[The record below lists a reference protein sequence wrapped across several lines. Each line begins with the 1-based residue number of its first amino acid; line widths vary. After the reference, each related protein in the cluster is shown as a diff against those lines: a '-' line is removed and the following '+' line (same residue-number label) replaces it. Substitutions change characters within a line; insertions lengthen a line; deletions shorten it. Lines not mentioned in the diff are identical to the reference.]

1 LEDRAVGHSDSLFV
15 ALSLVREG
23 FFSRSEE
30 TTLFSMECQTDSPAV
45 EPGPAGG
52 NSWTLPL
59 VLAASLAIT
68 ATLLVAFRREFSD
81 GERRAGGAQES
92 KSSWSSPLDPA
103 SETVALEI
111 DFGNGAV
118 REFAALA
125 WREGMTVADLMAE
138 AARFSPGIRYT
149 QQGEGA
155 MALLTSLD
163 GVANGAP
170 ADRFWLYEVN
180 GQPGTVSFAMHKLS
194 AGDRVLWAF
203 KPPE

>member
-1 LEDRAVGHSDSLFV
+1 
-15 ALSLVREG
+15 
-23 FFSRSEE
+23 
-30 TTLFSMECQTDSPAV
+30 LFSMESESDSPAAA
-45 EPGPAGG
+45 EPRPVGG

-59 VLAASLAIT
+59 VLMASLAIT
-68 ATLLVAFRREFSD
+68 AMLLVAFRREFSN
-81 GERRAGGAQES
+81 GQSAAGGSQDD
-92 KSSWSSPLDPA
+92 KPDWSQPA
-103 SETVALEI
+103 DAETQTVALEI

-118 REFAALA
+118 REFAALP

-138 AARFSPGIRYT
+138 AAAFSPEIRYT

-163 GVANGAP
+163 GVANGTP

-180 GQPGTVSFAMHKLS
+180 GQPGTVSFAVHKLS
-194 AGDRVLWAF
+194 AGDGVLWAF

>member
-1 LEDRAVGHSDSLFV
+1 VS
-15 ALSLVREG
+15 
-23 FFSRSEE
+23 
-30 TTLFSMECQTDSPAV
+30 
-45 EPGPAGG
+45 G

-68 ATLLVAFRREFSD
+68 AMLLMSFRQDVGVGQRTAS
-81 GERRAGGAQES
+81 GTQEP
-92 KSSWSSPLDPA
+92 KASWSPQPEA
-103 SETVALEI
+103 QAETVALTI
-111 DFGNGAV
+111 DFGNGAT

-125 WREGMTVADLMAE
+125 WRQGMTVADLMAQ
-138 AARFSPGIRYT
+138 AAKFSPGIRYR

-163 GVANGAP
+163 GVANGMP

-180 GQPGTVSFAMHKLS
+180 GQPGTVSFAAHELS